1 METTIN
7 TNQITDKDFDC
18 IDDRPFEPFSIK
30 TSNGKRKFKRP
41 PLPGAVILEMREEAL
56 NLPDEIDA
64 SKMPFGQLMDR
75 YMILMHATLRKGPN
89 GLNNTLK
96 AQITEHSLK
105 LEYLLISYL
114 KSRTRTKLKE
124 ADTFHEQL
132 KALWRRYYF
141 LGGFGDG
148 RNLQENRH
156 SVECLKKWT
165 HVALYLDAIGR
176 KIARYHSAK
185 PDTRKTILGF
195 SAS

>member
-1 METTIN
+1 MTKASN
-7 TNQITDKDFDC
+7 TNQINNKDFDC
-18 IDDRPFEPFSIK
+18 IDDRPFEPFSTK
-30 TSNGKRKFKRP
+30 SGDGKRKFKRP
-41 PLPGAVILEMREEAL
+41 PLPAAVILEMKEEAL
-56 NLPDEIDA
+56 NLPDEID
-64 SKMPFGQLMDR
+64 SNKIPFGQLIDR
-75 YMILMHATLRKGPN
+75 YMILMHATLRKGPK

-114 KSRTRTKLKE
+114 KSRTKTKLKE
-124 ADTFHEQL
+124 ADTLHEQL

-148 RNLQENRH
+148 KNLQENRH

-176 KIARYHSAK
+176 KIVRYYSAK
-185 PDTRKTILGF
+185 PDTRKALIGV